1 MADNSMKTLTVTPD
15 RCTGCQACMLACSF
29 TTEGVFSL
37 SKSRIKVVK
46 FEEEGVD
53 IPMPCFHCEKAP
65 CIQVCPTR
73 ALNRERNTDGVI
85 IDQNKCIGCRLCMV
99 ACPFG
104 AIHYNGSQKIVYK
117 CDLCYGDPACVKF
130 CETKAI
136 AFDTPEKM
144 AEEKWKAKALE
155 VSASSRAPF

>member
-1 MADNSMKTLTVTPD
+1 MKILDVFPD

-29 TTEGVFSL
+29 ATEGVFSL
-37 SKSRIKVVK
+37 AKARIRVAK

-53 IPMPCFHCEKAP
+53 IPMPCYHCEKAP
-65 CIQVCPTR
+65 CLPVCPTR
-73 ALNRERNTDGVI
+73 AISRNKETDGVI
-85 IDQNKCIGCRLCMV
+85 VNQNKCIVCRSCMI

-104 AIHYNGSQKIVYK
+104 AIHYDSLQKIIFK

-136 AFDTPEKM
+136 VYDTPERI
-144 AEEKWKAKALE
+144 AEMKWKAKALE
-155 VSASSRAPF
+155 IVETGRM